1 MRKICSNNNAND
13 DNNDK
18 ITKSMKK
25 NGTNYINNAEN
36 IKNNGEYI
44 NESRNTLKMG
54 RD

>member
-1 MRKICSNNNAND
+1 MSKICSNNNAND

-18 ITKSMKK
+18 ITKGMKK
-25 NGTNYINNAEN
+25 NGTNNAEN

-44 NESRNTLKMG
+44 NESRNMLKMG